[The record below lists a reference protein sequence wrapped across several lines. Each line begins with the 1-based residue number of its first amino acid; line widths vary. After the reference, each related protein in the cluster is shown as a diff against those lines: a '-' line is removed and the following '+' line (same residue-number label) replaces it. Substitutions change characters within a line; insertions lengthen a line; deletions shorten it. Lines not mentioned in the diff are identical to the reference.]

1 MDCSQPGYSIHGILQ
16 ASILEWVAIPFC
28 QFLSSFFRYFVLF
41 SFFPHIFHSLSF
53 FLFYSFLPMLL
64 FVTYFFFILPFYNFS
79 YFSLLLLSLSQSLSF
94 PLSFSFSFL
103 HSFTLLSYF
112 PLSCSITLKKIF
124 LFFLCTTVPF
134 TSLLSSLSHLTF
146 SIFFS
151 VFLSIKNKTYMFK
164 QKMKQTK

>member
-64 FVTYFFFILPFYNFS
+64 FITYFFFILPFYNFS

-124 LFFLCTTVPF
+124 LFFPVYYCSLHLPSLFPFPPHLFHFFLC
-134 TSLLSSLSHLTF
+134 LL
-146 SIFFS
+146 
-151 VFLSIKNKTYMFK
+151 KYKK
-164 QKMKQTK
+164 QNIYVQTEDEAD